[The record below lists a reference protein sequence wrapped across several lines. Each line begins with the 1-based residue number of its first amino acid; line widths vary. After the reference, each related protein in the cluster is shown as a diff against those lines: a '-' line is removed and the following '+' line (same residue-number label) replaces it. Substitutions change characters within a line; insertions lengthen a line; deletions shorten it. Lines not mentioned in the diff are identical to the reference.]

1 MIAKRPLTSL
11 LTRGVQTASRT
22 STPAFAPTILSSSR
36 SFSSRLLPQ
45 KSTRWTPVQIQEQ
58 KSRQYP
64 NQSIRWNSSAEN
76 SFRKWGFEDVCP
88 PSIPF
93 SQSIREAKKQKQKQP
108 REENRPLT
116 TYTYLQINASLP
128 STSASSPPSSPQ
140 KSLILVD
147 VREPAE
153 LTATGVIPSAVA
165 VPLSSQ
171 PDALF
176 LTPDEFETRFGFPK
190 PGAVEGQETGDIVFY
205 CKAGVRAKQA
215 AQLAVMA
222 GYDPKRVGVYY
233 GSWLDWAGKG
243 GRAEKWDGE
252 DYE

>member
-11 LTRGVQTASRT
+11 LTRGVQNASRT

-45 KSTRWTPVQIQEQ
+45 KSARWLPVQIQEQ

-64 NQSIRWNSSAEN
+64 SRSIRWNSSGE
-76 SFRKWGFEDVCP
+76 SSMRQWGFED
-88 PSIPF
+88 
-93 SQSIREAKKQKQKQP
+93 
-108 REENRPLT
+108 
-116 TYTYLQINASLP
+116 INASLP
-128 STSASSPPSSPQ
+128 STSASSPPSTPQ

-153 LTATGVIPSAVA
+153 LTATGVIPSAVC
-165 VPLSSQ
+165 VPLGSQ

-205 CKAGVRAKQA
+205 CKAGVRARMA
-215 AQLAVMA
+215 AQLAVKA
-222 GYDPKRVGVYY
+222 GYDPERVGVYG

-243 GRAEKWDGE
+243 GKAEKWEGE